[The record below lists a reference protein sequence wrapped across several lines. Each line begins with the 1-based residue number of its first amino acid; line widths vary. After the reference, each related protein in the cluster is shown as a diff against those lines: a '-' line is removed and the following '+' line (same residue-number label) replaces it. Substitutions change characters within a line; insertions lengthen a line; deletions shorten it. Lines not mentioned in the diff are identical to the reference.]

1 MFLIQGESMTSEK
14 AVVTTKGQVV
24 IPARLR
30 KRLKIKKGTLVAFS
44 EENGRLILQPV
55 TPEWIA
61 SLRGSMKGSG
71 ALEYLLA
78 ERKKDRYS

>member
-1 MFLIQGESMTSEK
+1 MTTEK

-30 KRLKIKKGTLVAFS
+30 KRLKIKKGTVVAFT
-44 EENGRLILQPV
+44 EDNGRLILQPV
-55 TPEWIA
+55 TAEFIA
-61 SLRGSMKGSG
+61 SLKGSLKGGG

-78 ERKKDRYS
+78 ERKKDRYL

>member
-1 MFLIQGESMTSEK
+1 MTAEK
-14 AVVTTKGQVV
+14 AVVTSKGQLV

-30 KRLKIKKGTLVAFS
+30 KRLKIKKGTVVAFT
-44 EENGRLILQPV
+44 EDNGRLILQPV

-61 SLRGSMKGSG
+61 SLKGSLKGGG

-78 ERKKDRYS
+78 ERKKDREL

>member
-1 MFLIQGESMTSEK
+1 MTAEK
-14 AVVTTKGQVV
+14 AVVTSKGQLV

-30 KRLKIKKGTLVAFS
+30 KRLKIKKGTVVAFS
-44 EENGRLILQPV
+44 EDNGRLILQPV

-61 SLRGSMKGSG
+61 SLKGSLKGAG

-78 ERKKDRYS
+78 ERKKDREL

>member
-1 MFLIQGESMTSEK
+1 MTSEK

-30 KRLKIKKGTLVAFS
+30 KRLKIKKGTMVAFS
-44 EENGRLILQPV
+44 EENGRLVLQPI
-55 TPEWIA
+55 TDDFIA
-61 SLRGSMKGSG
+61 SLKGSLKGGG

-78 ERKKDRYS
+78 ERKKDRYE

>member
-1 MFLIQGESMTSEK
+1 MTTEK

-30 KRLKIKKGTLVAFS
+30 KRLKIKKGTLVAFT
-44 EENGRLILQPV
+44 EDNGRLILQPV
-55 TPEWIA
+55 TADFIA
-61 SLRGSMKGSG
+61 SLKGSLKGGG

-78 ERKKDRYS
+78 ERKKDRY

>member
-1 MFLIQGESMTSEK
+1 MTTEK

-30 KRLKIKKGTLVAFS
+30 KRLKIKKGTLVAFT
-44 EENGRLILQPV
+44 EDNGRLILQPV
-55 TPEWIA
+55 TAEFIA
-61 SLRGSMKGSG
+61 SLKGSLKGGG

-78 ERKKDRYS
+78 ERKKDRYQ